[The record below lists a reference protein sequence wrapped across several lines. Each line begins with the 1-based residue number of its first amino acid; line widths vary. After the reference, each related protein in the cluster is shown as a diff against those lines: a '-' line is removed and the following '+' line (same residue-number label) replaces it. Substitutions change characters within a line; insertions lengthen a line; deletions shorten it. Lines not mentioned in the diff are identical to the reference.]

1 MYGCRR
7 TNILASHE
15 RKKEREFQMNKVLMR
30 NRICVLLILV
40 VFLSAA
46 GFGQSQDLKVRVKVR
61 KANIREKPSMDGEII
76 AVVSRGR
83 VLEVDGKQGDWYLIR
98 LPLHLEGYSLPG
110 YIHKNTV
117 IVLGEELPEMK
128 SKASRQKTEGGFQ
141 KYGASALLG
150 SANPT
155 EREYFAGLYFSGNF
169 SYRLSEKFSLELT
182 LDVFGSKTDGSSQG
196 LSAGTLTVLPVHLS
210 AQWRIP
216 LEKQTQA
223 YVAGGIG
230 FNIISFSLEDTSL
243 DREESADNTLAF
255 HLAGGVE
262 YLFKR
267 NLAVRADL
275 KYIFMSTEGSWSYTD
290 PVLGRLSG
298 SIDSINLN
306 SLLIGIGITYYF

>member
-1 MYGCRR
+1 
-7 TNILASHE
+7 
-15 RKKEREFQMNKVLMR
+15 MR

-46 GFGQSQDLKVRVKVR
+46 GLGQSQDLKVKVRVR

-76 AVVSRGR
+76 AVVNRGR
-83 VLEVDGKQGDWYLIR
+83 VLQVDGKEGDWYLIR
-98 LPLHLEGYSLPG
+98 LPLQMEGYSLPG

-117 IVLGEELPEMK
+117 QVLGEEPASKK
-128 SKASRQKTEGGFQ
+128 SRTPKQTTEGEFQ
-141 KYGASALLG
+141 KYGASILLG

-155 EREYFAGLYFSGNF
+155 ERDYFAGLYFSGNF
-169 SYRLSEKFSLELT
+169 SYRISEKFSLELS
-182 LDVFGSKTDGSSQG
+182 LDVFGSRTDGSPQG
-196 LSAGTLTVLPVHLS
+196 LSAGSLTLLPVQLS

-216 LEKQTQA
+216 LEKQTHA

-230 FNIISFSLEDTSL
+230 YNIISFSLEDTNL
-243 DREESADNTLAF
+243 DREESAENTLGF

-267 NLAVRADL
+267 SLAVRADL
-275 KYIFMSTEGSWSYTD
+275 KYIFMSTKGSWSYTD

-298 SIDSINLN
+298 SIDDISLN
-306 SLLIGIGITYYF
+306 SILIGVGITFYF